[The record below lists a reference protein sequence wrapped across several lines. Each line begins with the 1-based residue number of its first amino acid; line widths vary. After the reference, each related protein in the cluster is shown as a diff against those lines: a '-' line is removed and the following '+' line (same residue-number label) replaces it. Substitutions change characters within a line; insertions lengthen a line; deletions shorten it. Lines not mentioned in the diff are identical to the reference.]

1 MLLLLLLLLLL
12 PLLLVQ
18 DRFDLLEYDVE
29 VIHDLIFIGKQYLL
43 NILVRIIHCKMRRI
57 IVRLA
62 LGVALVADWRPLYSL
77 HRSQHDIDPA
87 EDIRQG

>member
-1 MLLLLLLLLLL
+1 MLLLLLLLLL

-57 IVRLA
+57 IVRLCTKQA
-62 LGVALVADWRPLYSL
+62 RKCGDKEYY
-77 HRSQHDIDPA
+77 
-87 EDIRQG
+87 